1 MDTEVFV
8 PPLPGL
14 DVKRWVGKRDGVRRF
29 IRIAGINP
37 GRRIAVHNNTLK
49 NLVRGVA
56 ERVLYRRGK
65 DGVFK
70 VAPQPSDGVFNAR
83 LGGFRAQLLRR
94 LPSTTPVALVDIP
107 GMYRGRKQIVYQ
119 KAVDSLFVSP
129 LNKEDAQVR
138 VFVKY
143 EKVDQ
148 TEKGDSAPRIISP
161 RSTRYNA
168 TLGRY
173 LKPSE
178 KLLYRGIARVWGGT
192 VVAKGMNMAE
202 VGGLIADKWRK
213 FKDPVAI
220 GADAKRF
227 DQHVSEQALK
237 WEHSVYNGWFRSR
250 ELADLL
256 RMQLVNNGVGYCP
269 DGRVRY
275 SIRGCRMSGDMNTSS
290 GNCLLMCSMMHAY
303 AQHVDVTTDLINNG
317 DDCVIFMER
326 RDIQRFMDGFQGW
339 FLEMG
344 FDMVLEEPVYDLE
357 KVVFC
362 QAQPIHVGNGVYTMV
377 RAPIATMAKDS
388 VALVPFTHKQ
398 CVSAWIRAVGDAGV
412 AMYGGIPI
420 MHSLYDMYVR
430 SSVHVERLERQYDF
444 WWYNTISRG
453 MSRQGMEV
461 LPETRLSFYIAF
473 GVLPDEQI
481 AIENLFEAR
490 TVNVSQPRLPVDI
503 IPDVENEIKE
513 LLLRGLAEA
522 SKC

>member
-1 MDTEVFV
+1 MDTQVQV
-8 PPLPGL
+8 PELPGL
-14 DVKRWVGKRDGVRRF
+14 DVRKWVGKRDGLRRF
-29 IRIAGINP
+29 ITIAGLNP
-37 GRRIAVHNNTLK
+37 GRRISVHNNTLK

-56 ERVLYRRGK
+56 ERVLYRRGN
-65 DGVFK
+65 DGVFR
-70 VAPQPSDGVFNAR
+70 VAPRPLDGVFNAR
-83 LGGFRAQLLRR
+83 LRGFRAELLRR
-94 LPSTTPVALVDIP
+94 LPSTTPIALEEIP
-107 GMYRGRKQIVYQ
+107 GMYRGRKQVLYQ
-119 KAVDSLFVSP
+119 QAVDSLSLDP
-129 LNKEDAQVR
+129 LSRKDAEVR
-138 VFVKY
+138 VFAKY
-143 EKVDQ
+143 EKVDH

-168 TLGRY
+168 TLGRF

-178 KLLYRGIARVWGGT
+178 KLLYQGIARVWGGT

-202 VGGLIADKWRK
+202 VGNLIARKWRR

-227 DQHVSEQALK
+227 DQHLSEDALS
-237 WEHSVYNGWFRSR
+237 WEHSVYNGWFRSS
-250 ELADLL
+250 ELARLL

-303 AQHVDVTTDLINNG
+303 AQHVDVSTDLVNNG

-326 RDIQRFMDGFQGW
+326 NDLHRYMAGFQGW

-344 FDMVLEEPVYDLE
+344 FDMVLEAPVYELE
-357 KVVFC
+357 KIEFC
-362 QAQPIHVGNGVYTMV
+362 QAHPIHVGGGEYIMV
-377 RAPIATMAKDS
+377 RNPVATLAKDS

-430 SSVHVERLERQYDF
+430 SSIQVEKLERQYDF

-453 MSRQGMEV
+453 MNRGDFEV

-481 AIENLFEAR
+481 AIEDIFR
-490 TVNVSQPRLPVDI
+490 SRMVNVSQPRLPVDI

-513 LLLRGLAEA
+513 LLLRGFAEA

>member
-1 MDTEVFV
+1 MDTQVEVPV
-8 PPLPGL
+8 LPGL
-14 DVKRWVGKRDGVRRF
+14 DVKKWVGIRDGTRRF
-29 IRIAGINP
+29 ITIAGLNP
-37 GRRIAVHNNTLK
+37 GRRISVHNNTLK
-49 NLVRGVA
+49 NLVRGIA

-65 DGVFK
+65 DGVFRVTPK
-70 VAPQPSDGVFNAR
+70 PLNGVFNAR
-83 LGGFRAQLLRR
+83 LREFRAKLLRR
-94 LPSTTPVALVDIP
+94 LPSTTPIALEEIP
-107 GMYRGRKQIVYQ
+107 GMYRGRKQALYQ
-119 KAVDSLFVSP
+119 QAVDSLSLQP
-129 LNKEDAQVR
+129 LCNKDAEVR

-168 TLGRY
+168 TLGRF

-178 KLLYRGIARVWGGT
+178 KLLYRGLAKVWGDT
-192 VVAKGMNMAE
+192 VVAKGLNMME
-202 VGGLIADKWRK
+202 VGGLIASKWKK

-227 DQHVSEQALK
+227 DQHVSEDALV
-237 WEHSVYNGWFRSR
+237 WEHSVYNGWFRSK
-250 ELADLL
+250 ELATLL
-256 RMQLVNNGVGYCP
+256 QMQIVNNGVGYCP

-275 SIRGCRMSGDMNTSS
+275 TVRGCRMSGDMNTSS

-303 AQHVDVTTDLINNG
+303 AQHVEVTTDLVNNG

-326 RDIQRFMDGFQGW
+326 ADLPRYMEKFHGW

-344 FDMVLEEPVYDLE
+344 FDMVLEEPVFELE
-357 KVVFC
+357 KIEFC
-362 QAQPIHVGNGVYTMV
+362 QAHPIHVGGGEYVMV
-377 RAPIATMAKDS
+377 RNLVATLAKDS

-430 SSVHVERLERQYDF
+430 SSVQVEKLEKQYDF

-453 MSRQGMEV
+453 MNRGCCPV

-473 GVLPDEQI
+473 GLLPEEQI
-481 AIENLFEAR
+481 AIENIFQAR
-490 TVNVSQPRLPVDI
+490 TINVSQPMLPVDI
-503 IPDVENEIKE
+503 IPNVENEIQE
-513 LLLRGLAEA
+513 LLLRGAAEA
-522 SKC
+522 HKC